1 MDRLVR
7 RANLKKFRNGEI
19 DILISTDLASRGLDF
34 ENVDRVI
41 NYHLPQE
48 MENYLHR
55 VGRTARANSKGEAF
69 TLVNPKD
76 MHRIQKI
83 EKLIESEI
91 PKMEMP
97 EAFGP
102 APEYKV
108 SNHGGGGKRKFYN
121 KF

>member
-55 VGRTARANSKGEAF
+55 VGRTARAGRSG
-69 TLVNPKD
+69 LVINFVTERDKYLV
-76 MHRIQKI
+76 
-83 EKLIESEI
+83 EKLETLQARS
-91 PKMEMP
+91 
-97 EAFGP
+97 
-102 APEYKV
+102 
-108 SNHGGGGKRKFYN
+108 
-121 KF
+121 